1 MQLLPFLG
9 LSPLCFGTMVRRRS
23 ECALVGLVFDEQRGW
38 NVLVGMRS
46 GCRRLV
52 RIEVEVWFGV
62 SSHEG
67 IELMLVRRVSQ
78 PSFSSVGAEGRKRD
92 KMREAIILFVVAA
105 RPSASRN
112 AVKLSMLTPLSAQL
126 ASTARASILQL

>member
-92 KMREAIILFVVAA
+92 KMREAIILFVLVAA
-105 RPSASRN
+105 PVPLLVTR
-112 AVKLSMLTPLSAQL
+112 VLTPLSAQL